1 VELWVL
7 NVRFKNQT
15 NEWVAMNTQTT
26 TKNWINTILIIFV
39 LLNIIGD
46 VGNII
51 VWLAVPEMRASLVG
65 GVMNGVELNGG
76 YLAAVAGDQAALIA
90 GTVTLAVISILYV
103 VALVGLLKRNKQ
115 ATLGVIAISVA
126 NRALALALFEVNSAF
141 AVWGI
146 WTVIL
151 VVVAYLDYR
160 KLSAANASAA

>member
-46 VGNII
+46 IGNII

-103 VALVGLLKRNKQ
+103 IALVGLLKRNKQ

>member
-1 VELWVL
+1 M

-15 NEWVAMNTQTT
+15 NEWVAMKTQTT

-46 VGNII
+46 IGNII

-103 VALVGLLKRNKQ
+103 IALVGLLKRNKQ

>member
-1 VELWVL
+1 M

-46 VGNII
+46 IGNII

-126 NRALALALFEVNSAF
+126 NRALALVLFEVNSAF

>member
-46 VGNII
+46 IGNII